1 MRDER
6 VGIGPLRRD
15 LVDLYVA
22 WQNDPIVMRGEG
34 RTQPETVASRA
45 AGLEAQL
52 TGTNAHFTVY
62 DLADLADPDA
72 PAPIGTAS
80 LIIDHTVKSTEY
92 VVALGQAGR
101 GRGLAAP
108 LTALIL
114 RYAFEVAG
122 MRNVMLHV
130 LEPNVAAVRAYRA
143 AGFQTIGVRRD
154 CAYWGPQPC
163 NEILMDAVPS
173 DLRPRRSP

>member
-1 MRDER
+1 LSDGR

-15 LVDLYVA
+15 LVDLYVS

-34 RTQPETVASRA
+34 RTEPETVAGRA

-52 TGTNAHFTVY
+52 AGRNAHFTSY
-62 DLADLADPDA
+62 DLADPDA

-80 LIIDHTVKSTEY
+80 LIIDHTVRAAEY
-92 VVALGQAGR
+92 VVALGESGR

-108 LTALIL
+108 LTALVL
-114 RYAFEVAG
+114 KYAFHVVG
-122 MRNVMLHV
+122 LRNVMLHV

-143 AGFQTIGVRRD
+143 AGYRTVGVRRD
-154 CAYWGPQPC
+154 CAYWGEEPC
-163 NEILMDAVPS
+163 GEILMDAVPS
-173 DLRPRRSP
+173 DLRPAL